1 MHSPNL
7 IKEYFMFRKPLHLFC
22 MLLLCLLSVKP
33 ALAVPPITTQGN
45 QVLIGGEQGS
55 LAGNSFY
62 WTNFG
67 GDAYYNRNVVSWLKE
82 DWNSTI
88 VRAAMGI
95 QEFNG
100 FLSNRSTN
108 FNAVVSL
115 VEAAIEEDVYVI
127 IDWHSH
133 SAENNTN
140 EAVQF
145 FSEMAERYGDN
156 EHVLF
161 EIYNEPIGDFD
172 DAVNTWNTIRDYAA
186 PVIAAIREHSDNL
199 IIVGTPFFS
208 QRVDIASQN
217 PITGVENLA
226 YTLHFYAGTHGESLR
241 NQARTALSNGIPL
254 FVTEWGSVNADGN
267 GSANES
273 STREW
278 MAFLE
283 ENNISHLNWAV
294 NDLDEGASVLLPTG
308 QGQGN
313 NGQGA
318 NTQGNWPLSLLTPSG
333 RLSRDINRNWPAI
346 GNANANP
353 ITPTNTVT
361 PTVDD
366 ENENSNLTFVPI
378 TTLIEAEN
386 YSSQSGIQV
395 EPTTDIGGG
404 QNIGFIEN
412 NDYAE
417 YNVNVETAGTYTL
430 EMRLASRNDG
440 GDITMQI
447 NGNDR
452 ANLSVGTTGGWQNWV
467 TVDTQVNLDAGE
479 QTLRFL
485 FTDPVSTS
493 GLLNV
498 NWIDFTLQE
507 DQPEVTI
514 QPEVTQ
520 PIITEPIVVSQPEPI
535 VTQPTPTPTQP
546 SDDNFASTCE
556 FVIVNEWASGFVGEV
571 RVRNNGT
578 QTIDIDWSVN
588 FQLINSEVV
597 NSWNSDYQGDTAS
610 PLSWNRV
617 ISANGTTV
625 FGFQASK
632 NQISSPAIAPRVNG
646 ILCN

>member
-1 MHSPNL
+1 M
-7 IKEYFMFRKPLHLFC
+7 YRKSFYLLPFVF
-22 MLLLCLLSVKP
+22 LLCLFSAKS
-33 ALAVPPITTQGN
+33 ALAVPAITTQGN

-55 LAGNSFY
+55 LAGSSFY

-67 GDAYYNRNVVSWLKE
+67 GDVYYNRNVVSWLKE
-82 DWNSTI
+82 DWNTTI

-161 EIYNEPIGDFD
+161 EIYNEPI
-172 DAVNTWNTIRDYAA
+172 NTSWETIKAYAA
-186 PVIAAIREHSDNL
+186 PVIEAIREHSDNL

-208 QRVDIASQN
+208 QRVDIASES
-217 PITGVENLA
+217 PITGVDNLA

-241 NQARTALSNGIPL
+241 NQARTALNNGIPL
-254 FVTEWGSVNADGN
+254 FVTEWGTVNADGN
-267 GSANES
+267 GVANES

-283 ENNISHLNWAV
+283 ENNISHLNWSI
-294 NDLDEGASVLLPTG
+294 NDLNEGASVIFGNG
-308 QGQGN
+308 QGPGN

-318 NTQGNWPLSLLTPSG
+318 NNQGNWPLSLLTPSG
-333 RLSRDINRNWPAI
+333 LLSRDINRNWP
-346 GNANANP
+346 P
-353 ITPTNTVT
+353 VT
-361 PTVDD
+361 GTTGDSDD
-366 ENENSNLTFVPI
+366 TTDQNFVPI
-378 TTLIEAEN
+378 TTLIQAEDFTA
-386 YSSQSGIQV
+386 QSGIRV
-395 EPTTDIGGG
+395 ENTTDVGGG
-404 QNIGFIEN
+404 ENIGFIEN

-417 YNVNVETAGTYTL
+417 YNVNVSTAGVYTL

-440 GDITMQI
+440 GDITVQI

-452 ANLSVGTTGGWQNWV
+452 ASLSVGSTGGWQNWV
-467 TVDTQVNLDAGE
+467 TVSTQVNLDAGD

-485 FTDPVSTS
+485 FTDPVATNS
-493 GLLNV
+493 LLNV
-498 NWIDFTLQE
+498 NWINFTE
-507 DQPEVTI
+507 GE
-514 QPEVTQ
+514 
-520 PIITEPIVVSQPEPI
+520 EPIDDPIDDPIDEPGNG
-535 VTQPTPTPTQP
+535 QF
-546 SDDNFASTCE
+546 SSTCE
-556 FVIVNEWASGFVGEV
+556 FVIVNEWSSGFVGEV
-571 RVRNNGT
+571 RVSNNGS
-578 QTIDIDWSVN
+578 QAIDIDWSIN
-588 FQLINSEVV
+588 FQLTDGSEITS
-597 NSWNSDYQGDTAS
+597 SWNSEYQGDTAS

-617 ISANGTTV
+617 IQPNGTTV
-625 FGFQASK
+625 FGFQANK
-632 NQISSPAIAPRVNG
+632 GQVNSPAIAPTVNG

>member
-1 MHSPNL
+1 
-7 IKEYFMFRKPLHLFC
+7 MFRKPFH
-22 MLLLCLLSVKP
+22 LLLCLFTLCVFSAKP
-33 ALAVPPITTQGN
+33 ALADVPPITTQGN
-45 QVLIGGEQGS
+45 QVLIGGQQGS
-55 LAGNSFY
+55 LAGSSFY

-67 GDAYYNRNVVSWLKE
+67 GDAYYNQNVVSWLKE
-82 DWNSTI
+82 DWSSTI

-100 FLSNRSTN
+100 FLSNPSTN

-161 EIYNEPIGDFD
+161 EIYNEPIGGFN

-208 QRVDIASQN
+208 QRVDIASEN

-241 NQARTALSNGIPL
+241 NKARTALNNGIPL
-254 FVTEWGSVNADGN
+254 FVTEWGSVNADGD
-267 GSANES
+267 GGADEA

-278 MAFLE
+278 MDFLK
-283 ENNISHLNWAV
+283 ENNISHLNWSI
-294 NDLDEGASVLLPTG
+294 NDLDEGASVIFGNG

-318 NTQGNWPLSLLTPSG
+318 NNQGNWPLSLLTPSG
-333 RLSRDINRNWPAI
+333 RLSRDINRSWPTFDI
-346 GNANANP
+346 SN
-353 ITPTNTVT
+353 VT
-361 PTVDD
+361 PATPNNTTTIVNTN
-366 ENENSNLTFVPI
+366 NENSNQNFVPI
-378 TTLIEAEN
+378 TTLIQAEDF
-386 YSSQSGIQV
+386 SSQSGIRV
-395 EPTTDIGGG
+395 ENTRDIGGG
-404 QNIGFIEN
+404 ENIGFIEN

-417 YNVNVETAGTYTL
+417 YTVNVATAGTYTL

-452 ANLSVGTTGGWQNWV
+452 ANLSVGNTGGWQNWV
-467 TVDTQVNLDAGE
+467 TVETQVNLDAGD

-485 FTDPVSTS
+485 FTDPTSTRS
-493 GLLNV
+493 LLNV
-498 NWIDFTLQE
+498 NWIDFTIE
-507 DQPEVTI
+507 ENPPVTTAPTPIEQP
-514 QPEVTQ
+514 QPQQ
-520 PIITEPIVVSQPEPI
+520 PVQPSP
-535 VTQPTPTPTQP
+535 TQPTNNDFVSSCQ
-546 SDDNFASTCE
+546 
-556 FVIVNEWASGFVGEV
+556 FVIINEWSSGFVAEI
-571 RVRNNGT
+571 RVTNNGS
-578 QTIDIDWSVN
+578 QTIDTDWSVN
-588 FQLINSEVV
+588 FQLTDGSEVV
-597 NSWNSDYQGDTAS
+597 NSWNSAYQGNIAS

-617 ISANGTTV
+617 ISPNGTTV

-632 NQISSPAIAPRVNG
+632 GQINSPATTPVVNG